1 LIQSSR
7 LAWTLGVT
15 IYKERFMSSESPSFK
30 TPVSVLTILI
40 APCLWYFEW
49 ATWAWLVAGLM
60 YAVVGRSWLSE
71 ALKAYR
77 AKQPEAGATGIGQ
90 PQNDFSDLS
99 IAEMSSKWT
108 EDDDVRATA
117 SQRGV
122 EDLWRGRK
130 EVEFIYRNMGKGSFL
145 SFKVMITEVIAP
157 EFADDEETY
166 FKGLTANGEQ
176 RYFCLRFVKGK
187 KVTDTVSGEVGTLR
201 KILGVKRRVYK

>member
-1 LIQSSR
+1 
-7 LAWTLGVT
+7 
-15 IYKERFMSSESPSFK
+15 MSTKYPPFK
-30 TPVSVLTILI
+30 TPFLGITILI
-40 APCLWYFEW
+40 ASCLWYFEG
-49 ATWAWLVAGLM
+49 AIWAWIVSGFIC
-60 YAVVGRSWLSE
+60 AVVGCSWLSD
-71 ALKAYR
+71 ALKIYR

-122 EDLWRGRK
+122 QDLWRGRK

-157 EFADDEETY
+157 EFADDEQTY

-201 KILGVKRRVYK
+201 KILGVKRRMYK